1 MFSSFY
7 TSSLFVWLVYKLQ
20 PSEYPLIVYLASLV
34 LELGMHLTFYF
45 FAIVD
50 GWWKRIKSHSLHA
63 GSPKTLGLV
72 HSLACKTCWNMA
84 GNIPFWQSF
93 SSFSYAFF
101 QVKKMTSMLAIKLC
115 SPSLQ
120 DIRQKLEESLPGT
133 GGGRNPHDQLV
144 VKILFILPFC
154 LLLFGYYQSCF
165 QVILCSW

>member
-1 MFSSFY
+1 
-7 TSSLFVWLVYKLQ
+7 
-20 PSEYPLIVYLASLV
+20 
-34 LELGMHLTFYF
+34 MHLTFYF

-93 SSFSYAFF
+93 SSFSNAFF
-101 QVKKMTSMLAIKLC
+101 QVKILASMLTIKLC

-120 DIRQKLEESLPGT
+120 DIRQKLEESLHGT
-133 GGGRNPHDQLV
+133 AGGPTWPAGCQNIVRCPILLVLTSELEQLRFARQYMIDWNRSNTALQ
-144 VKILFILPFC
+144 KSRR
-154 LLLFGYYQSCF
+154 QREK
-165 QVILCSW
+165 W